1 MNDTTAPAPHTFH
14 LLRRP
19 SALRLSLLLLVIL
32 LGSTEGA
39 AQQRAELWVM
49 SYNVENLFDTEDD
62 PSKADEDFLPEGS
75 YRWTK
80 TRYYTKLMQ
89 VATVISSARE
99 GLYSPDLIG
108 LVEVESAR
116 CLEDLLRL
124 QTRLSEEYS
133 YLITEGADR
142 RGIDVALLYRR
153 SVFQLLGWEQI
164 DLQPPSAEPLA
175 TRPLLHALGRL
186 PSGDS
191 LHIFVCHFPSRRGGA
206 RHSQPYRDH
215 AASILAAR
223 CQPLLQQAAE
233 GARCHILIL
242 GDFNGSPD
250 ETPTRRILGA
260 QPYPSDA
267 AIQAS
272 PDKLYYLQP
281 RQGEGEPPG
290 SYCYQGIWSYL
301 DQILASASLL
311 GQESKGLRYLPHS
324 SRVVFFP
331 WLGEQAKERS
341 DFPRPRRS
349 YLGTYYHGGYS
360 DHYPVLAGF
369 SYPLPS
375 EAAK

>member
-1 MNDTTAPAPHTFH
+1 
-14 LLRRP
+14 
-19 SALRLSLLLLVIL
+19 
-32 LGSTEGA
+32 
-39 AQQRAELWVM
+39 M

-75 YRWTK
+75 YHWTK
-80 TRYYTKLMQ
+80 TRYHTKLMQ
-89 VATVISSARE
+89 VATVISSARD

-133 YLITEGADR
+133 YLITEGTDR

-164 DLQPPSAEPLA
+164 DLQPPGAEPLA

-186 PSGDS
+186 PTGDS
-191 LHIFVCHFPSRRGGA
+191 LHIFVCHLPSRRVGA

-215 AASILAAR
+215 AASLLAAR
-223 CQPLLQQAAE
+223 CQPLLRQAAE

-242 GDFNGSPD
+242 GDFNGRPD
-250 ETPTRRILGA
+250 EAPTRRILGA
-260 QPYPSDA
+260 QPYPSDGA
-267 AIQAS
+267 AEAS
-272 PDKLYYLQP
+272 PEKLYYLQP

-290 SYCYQGIWSYL
+290 SYCYQGVWSYL

-311 GQESKGLRYLPHS
+311 GQDPKGLRYLPHS

-360 DHYPVLAGF
+360 DHYPVLVGF

>member
-1 MNDTTAPAPHTFH
+1 MNDTPPLPAQAAPYLRLPH
-14 LLRRP
+14 
-19 SALRLSLLLLVIL
+19 SIRLSLLLLAFL
-32 LGSTEGA
+32 LGSIGGA

-75 YRWTK
+75 YHWTK
-80 TRYYTKLMQ
+80 TRYHTKLMQ
-89 VATVISSARE
+89 VATVLSSARN

-153 SVFQLLGWEQI
+153 SVFQLLAWEQI
-164 DLQPPSAEPLA
+164 DLQPPGAEPLA

-191 LHIFVCHFPSRRGGA
+191 LHIFVCHLPSRRGGA

-215 AASILAAR
+215 AASLLAAH
-223 CQPLLQQAAE
+223 CQPLLKQAAE
-233 GARCHILIL
+233 GARCHTLIL
-242 GDFNGSPD
+242 GDFNGTPD
-250 ETPTRRILGA
+250 EAPTRRILGA
-260 QPYPSDA
+260 SPYPSDA
-267 AIQAS
+267 AIQVS
-272 PDKLYYLQP
+272 PAKLYYLQP

-311 GQESKGLRYLPHS
+311 GQEPKGLRYLPHS

-331 WLGEQAKERS
+331 WLGEESKERS

-375 EAAK
+375 EPTK

>member
-1 MNDTTAPAPHTFH
+1 M
-14 LLRRP
+14 
-19 SALRLSLLLLVIL
+19 
-32 LGSTEGA
+32 GGA

-89 VATVISSARE
+89 VATVLSSARD

-142 RGIDVALLYRR
+142 RGVDVALLYRR
-153 SVFQLLGWEQI
+153 SAFQLLGWEQI
-164 DLQPPSAEPLA
+164 DLQSPGAEPLA

-191 LHIFVCHFPSRRGGA
+191 LHIFVCHLPSRRGGA

-215 AASILAAR
+215 AASLLAAR
-223 CQPLLQQAAE
+223 CQPLLEQAAE

-250 ETPTRRILGA
+250 EAPTRRILGA

-272 PDKLYYLQP
+272 PAKLYYLQP

-375 EAAK
+375 EPTK

>member
-1 MNDTTAPAPHTFH
+1 MNDTTPPAPQAFL
-14 LLRRP
+14 LLRLP
-19 SALRLSLLLLVIL
+19 SALRLSLLFLAFL
-32 LGSTEGA
+32 LGSTGGA

-75 YRWTK
+75 YHWTK

-89 VATVISSARE
+89 VATVISSARD

-153 SVFQLLGWEQI
+153 SAFQLLAWEQI
-164 DLQPPSAEPLA
+164 DLQPPEAEPLA

-186 PSGDS
+186 SSGDS

-215 AASILAAR
+215 AASILATR
-223 CQPLLQQAAE
+223 CQPLLQQAAG

-242 GDFNGSPD
+242 GDFNGTPD
-250 ETPTRRILGA
+250 EAPTKRILGA
-260 QPYPSDA
+260 SPYPSDA
-267 AIQAS
+267 AMQAL
-272 PDKLYYLQP
+272 PAKLYYLQP

-290 SYCYQGIWSYL
+290 SYCYQRIWSYL

-311 GQESKGLRYLPHS
+311 GQGEQRLQYVPHS

-375 EAAK
+375 QPAK

>member
-1 MNDTTAPAPHTFH
+1 MNDTPPLPAQATPHLCLPH
-14 LLRRP
+14 
-19 SALRLSLLLLVIL
+19 SIRLSLLSLAFL
-32 LGSTEGA
+32 LGSTGGA

-89 VATVISSARE
+89 VATVLSSARD

-153 SVFQLLGWEQI
+153 SAFQLLAWEQI
-164 DLQPPSAEPLA
+164 DLQPPGTEPLA

-191 LHIFVCHFPSRRGGA
+191 LHIFVCHLPSRRGGA
-206 RHSQPYRDH
+206 RHSQAYRDH

-233 GARCHILIL
+233 GTRCHILIL
-242 GDFNGSPD
+242 GDFNGTPD
-250 ETPTRRILGA
+250 EAPTRRILGA
-260 QPYPSDA
+260 SPYPSDGTA
-267 AIQAS
+267 EAS
-272 PDKLYYLQP
+272 PEKLYYLQP

-311 GQESKGLRYLPHS
+311 GQGEQGLQYVPHS
-324 SRVVFFP
+324 SRVIFFP
-331 WLGEQAKERS
+331 WLGEESKARS

-375 EAAK
+375 EPAK

>member
-1 MNDTTAPAPHTFH
+1 MNDTTAPTPHAFL
-14 LLRRP
+14 LLRLP
-19 SALRLSLLLLVIL
+19 SALRLSLLLLAFL
-32 LGSTEGA
+32 LGSMGGT
-39 AQQRAELWVM
+39 AQQHAEFWVM

-75 YRWTK
+75 YHWTK

-89 VATVISSARE
+89 VATVLSSARD

-108 LVEVESAR
+108 LVEVESPR

-153 SVFQLLGWEQI
+153 SAFQLLAWEQI
-164 DLQPPSAEPLA
+164 DLQPPGAESLA

-186 PSGDS
+186 PTGDS
-191 LHIFVCHFPSRRGGA
+191 LHIFVCHFPSRRGGT

-215 AASILAAR
+215 AASLLAAR
-223 CQPLLQQAAE
+223 CQPLLEQAAE
-233 GARCHILIL
+233 GAHCHILIL

-250 ETPTRRILGA
+250 EAPTRRILGA
-260 QPYPSDA
+260 SPYPA
-267 AIQAS
+267 AGAVEAA
-272 PDKLYYLQP
+272 PEKLYYLQP

-311 GQESKGLRYLPHS
+311 GQEAKGLRYLPHS

-331 WLGEQAKERS
+331 WLGEQEKERS

-375 EAAK
+375 QPAK

>member
-1 MNDTTAPAPHTFH
+1 
-14 LLRRP
+14 
-19 SALRLSLLLLVIL
+19 
-32 LGSTEGA
+32 
-39 AQQRAELWVM
+39 M

-75 YRWTK
+75 YHWTK

-301 DQILASASLL
+301 DQILASTSLL
-311 GQESKGLRYLPHS
+311 EQEPKGLRYLPHS

-375 EAAK
+375 ESAK

>member
-1 MNDTTAPAPHTFH
+1 MNDPTAPAPHTFH
-14 LLRRP
+14 LLRLP
-19 SALRLSLLLLVIL
+19 YPLRLSLLLLVLL
-32 LGSTEGA
+32 LGGAKAA
-39 AQQRAELWVM
+39 AQKRAELWVM

-75 YRWTK
+75 YHWTK
-80 TRYYTKLMQ
+80 TRYRTKLMQ
-89 VATVISSARE
+89 VATVLSSARE

-124 QTRLSEEYS
+124 ETRLSEEYS

-153 SVFQLLGWEQI
+153 SAFQLRSWEQI
-164 DLQPPSAEPLA
+164 GLQPPGAEQLA
-175 TRPLLHALGRL
+175 TRPLLHALGTL

-206 RHSQPYRDH
+206 RHSQAYRDH
-215 AASILAAR
+215 AASLLATR
-223 CQPLLQQAAE
+223 CQRLLKQASE

-242 GDFNGSPD
+242 GDFNGTPD
-250 ETPTRRILGA
+250 EAPTRRILGA
-260 QPYPSDA
+260 SPYPSDGA
-267 AIQAS
+267 AQAA
-272 PDKLYYLQP
+272 PEKLYYLQP
-281 RQGEGEPPG
+281 RQGAEEPPG
-290 SYCYQGIWSYL
+290 SYCYQGVWSYL

-311 GQESKGLRYLPHS
+311 GQEAKGLRYLPHS

-331 WLGEQAKERS
+331 WLGEQAKDRGN
-341 DFPRPRRS
+341 FPRPRRS

-375 EAAK
+375 TSTK

>member
-1 MNDTTAPAPHTFH
+1 MNDTTTPAPQASL
-14 LLRRP
+14 LLRLP
-19 SALRLSLLLLVIL
+19 STLRLSLLFLAFL
-32 LGSTEGA
+32 LGSTGGA

-75 YRWTK
+75 YHWTK
-80 TRYYTKLMQ
+80 TRYHTKLMQ
-89 VATVISSARE
+89 GATVISSARD

-153 SVFQLLGWEQI
+153 SAFQLLAWEQI
-164 DLQPPSAEPLA
+164 DLQSPGAEPLA
-175 TRPLLHALGRL
+175 TRPLLHVLGRL

-191 LHIFVCHFPSRRGGA
+191 LHIFVCHLPSRRGGA

-215 AASILAAR
+215 AASLLAAR
-223 CQPLLQQAAE
+223 CQPLLKQAAE

-242 GDFNGSPD
+242 GDFNGRPD
-250 ETPTRRILGA
+250 EAPTHRILGA
-260 QPYPSDA
+260 SPYPSDA
-267 AIQAS
+267 AIQVPPA
-272 PDKLYYLQP
+272 KLYYLQP

-311 GQESKGLRYLPHS
+311 GQEPKGLRYLSHS

-331 WLGEQAKERS
+331 WLGEESKARS

-375 EAAK
+375 KPAK

>member
-1 MNDTTAPAPHTFH
+1 M
-14 LLRRP
+14 
-19 SALRLSLLLLVIL
+19 
-32 LGSTEGA
+32 GGA

-75 YRWTK
+75 YHWTK
-80 TRYYTKLMQ
+80 TRYHTKLMQ
-89 VATVISSARE
+89 VATVLSSARDD
-99 GLYSPDLIG
+99 LYSPDLIG

-153 SVFQLLGWEQI
+153 SAFQLLSWEQI
-164 DLQPPSAEPLA
+164 DLQPPGAEPLA

-191 LHIFVCHFPSRRGGA
+191 LHIFVCHLPSRRGGA

-215 AASILAAR
+215 AASLLAAR
-223 CQPLLQQAAE
+223 CQPLLRQAAE

-242 GDFNGSPD
+242 GDFNGTPD
-250 ETPTRRILGA
+250 EAPTRRILGA
-260 QPYPSDA
+260 SPYPSDGTA
-267 AIQAS
+267 EAS
-272 PDKLYYLQP
+272 PEKLYYLQP

-311 GQESKGLRYLPHS
+311 EQEAKGLRYLPHS

-331 WLGEQAKERS
+331 WLGEEAKARS

-375 EAAK
+375 QPAK

>member
-1 MNDTTAPAPHTFH
+1 MNDTTAPTPHTSL
-14 LLRRP
+14 LLRLP
-19 SALRLSLLLLVIL
+19 YPLHLSLLLLVLL
-32 LGSTEGA
+32 LGGA
-39 AQQRAELWVM
+39 KAVAQERAELWVM

-75 YRWTK
+75 YHWTK
-80 TRYYTKLMQ
+80 TRYRSKLMQ

-116 CLEDLLRL
+116 CLDDLLRL

-133 YLITEGADR
+133 YLITEGTDR

-153 SVFQLLGWEQI
+153 SAFQLLGWEQI
-164 DLQPPSAEPLA
+164 ELQPLGSEPLA
-175 TRPLLHALGRL
+175 TRPLLHALGTL

-191 LHIFVCHFPSRRGGA
+191 LHIFVCHFPSRRGGT

-223 CQPLLQQAAE
+223 CQPLLQQATE

-242 GDFNGSPD
+242 GDFNGTPD
-250 ETPTRRILGA
+250 EAPTRRILGA
-260 QPYPSDA
+260 SPYPSDGA
-267 AIQAS
+267 AETA
-272 PDKLYYLQP
+272 PEKLYYLQP
-281 RQGEGEPPG
+281 RQGAEEPPG

-311 GQESKGLRYLPHS
+311 GQEPKGLRYLPHS

-369 SYPLPS
+369 NYPLPS
-375 EAAK
+375 KAAK